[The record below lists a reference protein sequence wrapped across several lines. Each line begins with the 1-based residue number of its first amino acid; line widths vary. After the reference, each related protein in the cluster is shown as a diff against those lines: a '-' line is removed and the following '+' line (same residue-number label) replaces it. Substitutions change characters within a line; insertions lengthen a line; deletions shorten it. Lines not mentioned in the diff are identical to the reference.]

1 MLIFVLNNKN
11 YNIMKIL
18 NNITQEELLEK
29 TTNIMAII
37 GITFIAFTLGS
48 VIIELIFNKPT
59 ITFGN
64 WVN

>member
-1 MLIFVLNNKN
+1 
-11 YNIMKIL
+11 MKIL
-18 NNITQEELLEK
+18 NNISQEELLEK

-59 ITFGN
+59 ITFGG